1 MKNKLVPL
9 LSRRPLVAV
18 AAIVVFACAY
28 WLRPEYG
35 QAKFIVDQPDLSQVP
50 SVEPYFES
58 DFVSVTLDQY
68 VHAASMTHLP
78 SGEFMAVWF
87 GGSREGARDVNIYS
101 ARFDPKLKE
110 WGPNRVLVDRAY
122 TEQSLSRMVRKL
134 GNPVIGTAPDGRV
147 WLFYVSVS
155 VGGWAGSAIN
165 YMVSVDDGRTWS
177 KPEQLRTSP
186 FFNIST
192 LVRGQP
198 VFHQDGTIGLPVYHE
213 FMGKFPEYLRIDQE
227 GHVIDKARMDYGRDT
242 LQPSTVVLSETEA
255 VSVLRYS
262 GDGLRRV
269 LVSQTEET
277 GEEWSLPRATSV
289 PNPNSGLTAV
299 RYSDDEILVVLNDL
313 ESDRY
318 RLSLYLA
325 NRDLSQWKLIKV
337 LEESPDPSGQWIPK
351 DQYKSLIHNHFL
363 ASDDDSHQHLVQDF
377 LARLDKRTCEAQEC
391 NFIYDYP
398 YIIRDDA
405 DNFHLIYTWNKSMIK
420 HVEFNK
426 NWLEQYR

>member
-1 MKNKLVPL
+1 MKIKLLPLSYRKPL
-9 LSRRPLVAV
+9 LAT
-18 AAIVVFACAY
+18 AAIVVFTCAY
-28 WLRPEYG
+28 WLKPEYG
-35 QAKFIVDQPDLSQVP
+35 QAKFIVDRVDLSQVP
-50 SVEPYFES
+50 DAAPYFES

-68 VHAASMTHLP
+68 VHAASIARLP

-101 ARFDPKLKE
+101 ARFDPELNE
-110 WGPNRVLVDRAY
+110 WGTNRVLVGRAY

-147 WLFYVSVS
+147 WVFYVSVS

-165 YMVSVDDGRTWS
+165 FMVSEDDGRTWS
-177 KPEQLRTSP
+177 KPEQLRTTP

-213 FMGKFPEYLRIDQE
+213 FMGKFPEYLRIDQQ
-227 GHVIDKARMDYGRDT
+227 GHVIDKTRMNYGRDS

-255 VSVLRYS
+255 VSVLRYA
-262 GDGLRRV
+262 GDGPRRV
-269 LVSQTEET
+269 LVSQTQQT
-277 GEEWSLPRATSV
+277 GEQWSMPRAAPV

-313 ESDRY
+313 ESNRY

-337 LEESPDPSGQWIPK
+337 LEESPDPMGQWIPR
-351 DQYKSLIHNHFL
+351 DQYKNLIRSHFL

-377 LARLDKRTCEAQEC
+377 LTRLDKRMCEAQGC